1 MALDETVVSARLAA
15 LEEYLRY
22 LQEAASVDLAA
33 FTADPRTWA
42 SAERFLQLAIESI
55 LDIGTH
61 CIAGLGLSR
70 PERYADVLPALAA
83 AGIIRPE
90 TAQALSSVAGFR
102 NLLVHDYM
110 KVDRARVHEFLNSRL
125 QAFRD
130 FAADVSRY
138 LQSRERREPFA

>member
-1 MALDETVVSARLAA
+1 MAIDEQVVRARLAV

-42 SAERFLQLAIESI
+42 SAERFLQLAIEAI

-61 CIAGLGLSR
+61 CIAELGLSR
-70 PERYADVLPALAA
+70 PERYADVLPALVD

-90 TAQALSSVAGFR
+90 TGHALSSISGFR

-110 KVDRARVHEFLNSRL
+110 KVDRIRVHKFLNSRL

-130 FAADVSRY
+130 FAADVSGY
-138 LQSRERREPFA
+138 LQARRSREPSA